1 MTRNTTLGQPAS
13 IASSL
18 LSLKFICYQDGGHPG
33 HKKFAWSPLLL
44 EAVFIVLFGVFGKY
58 HDEADAA
65 VWGNA
70 TGQLKKSEI
79 NAVNSIVQNYPTPVL
94 APLVLKAPWWP
105 KRALVLKPLVPL
117 CCPGAGALV
126 LAPLVLLAAP
136 GAKAWCCAPGAGA
149 PGAKAPGAKAPGAK
163 APGAKA
169 LVLKPLVLAPG
180 AKAPGAKALVLKPLM
195 LSADFACATVLISFG
210 ALLGRIS
217 ALQCLALAMI
227 EIPIFA
233 VDMGGAACL
242 CHIFGAYFGI
252 AASRTM
258 AKKADGDNCNDG
270 SRYHNDLFA
279 MIGTIFLWLYWP
291 SFNAGL
297 AVGDDKHRAVIN
309 TYLSLAACTLVAFAV
324 SSLFLKGKL
333 EMVHIQNATLAGG
346 VAVGT
351 VSDMMIKPYGAV
363 IIGSLAGVLS
373 VFGYAFLAKRLRA
386 NNFLDTCGSLPDLS
400 GPGAEDGQRQF
411 HFHSERR
418 RTGDCRRRRKN
429 GRHAGRLSGRRRS
442 MTLLC
447 AIMGGLLTGEQPG
460 RGHYPCA
467 SYSAFHSLTNVP
479 TADFFLDNPVWN
491 VPEDYDGKAAP
502 AEASGRQSGFGRCR
516 AASAL
521 IATGDGK
528 QRDEAEEGV

>member
-1 MTRNTTLGQPAS
+1 ITHRWR
-13 IASSL
+13 
-18 LSLKFICYQDGGHPG
+18 HPG
-33 HKKFAWSPLLL
+33 PQKSSAWSPLLL
-44 EAVFIVLFGVFGKY
+44 EAVFIVLVGVFGKY

-79 NAVNSIVQNYPTPVL
+79 KCGQFIVQNYPT
-94 APLVLKAPWWP
+94 
-105 KRALVLKPLVPL
+105 
-117 CCPGAGALV
+117 
-126 LAPLVLLAAP
+126 
-136 GAKAWCCAPGAGA
+136 
-149 PGAKAPGAKAPGAK
+149 
-163 APGAKA
+163 
-169 LVLKPLVLAPG
+169 
-180 AKAPGAKALVLKPLM
+180 
-195 LSADFACATVLISFG
+195 DFACATVLISFG

-227 EIPIFA
+227 EIPIFVANEYVGFEQA
-233 VDMGGAACL
+233 VDMGGSMFV
-242 CHIFGAYFGI
+242 HIFGAYFGI

-324 SSLFLKGKL
+324 SSLFEKGKL
-333 EMVHIQNATLAGG
+333 EMVHIQCHPGWRSG
-346 VAVGT
+346 RT

-386 NNFLDTCGSLPDLS
+386 NNFLDTCGLFFLQTAPPPSLYQIFPARAPKMANGSFTFTLK
-400 GPGAEDGQRQF
+400 DGEQAIADG
-411 HFHSERR
+411 EG
-418 RTGDCRRRRKN
+418 RT
-429 GRHAGRLSGRRRS
+429 AGMQAAYQAAAAS

-447 AIMGGLLTGEQPG
+447 AIMGGLLTGFVLRLP
-460 RGHYPCA
+460 
-467 SYSAFHSLTNVP
+467 FLDNVP

-491 VPEDYDGKAAP
+491 VPEDYDGKQHRP
-502 AEASGRQSGFGRCR
+502 KRREGSRASGDAG

>member
-1 MTRNTTLGQPAS
+1 MADTL
-13 IASSL
+13 
-18 LSLKFICYQDGGHPG
+18 G
-33 HKKFAWSPLLL
+33 HKKFAWSRCCWRRYSSCYF
-44 EAVFIVLFGVFGKY
+44 ACSANTMTM
-58 HDEADAA
+58 ADAA

-79 NAVNSIVQNYPTPVL
+79 
-94 APLVLKAPWWP
+94 K
-105 KRALVLKPLVPL
+105 
-117 CCPGAGALV
+117 
-126 LAPLVLLAAP
+126 
-136 GAKAWCCAPGAGA
+136 CA
-149 PGAKAPGAKAPGAK
+149 
-163 APGAKA
+163 
-169 LVLKPLVLAPG
+169 
-180 AKAPGAKALVLKPLM
+180 M

-210 ALLGRIS
+210 ALLAEIS

-227 EIPIFA
+227 EITNLWLLTSRGHGA
-233 VDMGGAACL
+233 AACL
-242 CHIFGAYFGI
+242 CTFSAPILASP
-252 AASRTM
+252 ASRTM

-279 MIGTIFLWLYWP
+279 MIGTIFLWL
-291 SFNAGL
+291 FNAGL

-324 SSLFLKGKL
+324 SSLFEKGKL

-386 NNFLDTCGSLPDLS
+386 NNFLDTCGVNNLHGMPGILAAVFGILYS
-400 GPGAEDGQRQF
+400 GLASFDEYGYGSFRP
-411 HFHSERR
+411 
-418 RTGDCRRRRKN
+418 
-429 GRHAGRLSGRRRS
+429 GRRRWPTATREQAIADGEGRTAGMQAAYQAAAAS

-447 AIMGGLLTGEQPG
+447 AIMGGLLTAL
-460 RGHYPCA
+460 R
-467 SYSAFHSLTNVP
+467 YSAFHSFDNVP

-491 VPEDYDGKAAP
+491 VPEDYDGKQHRP
-502 AEASGRQSGFGRCR
+502 KRREGSRASGDAG

>member
-1 MTRNTTLGQPAS
+1 MADTLA
-13 IASSL
+13 
-18 LSLKFICYQDGGHPG
+18 
-33 HKKFAWSPLLL
+33 HKKFGIVALLL

-79 NAVNSIVQNYPTPVL
+79 NAVNSIVQNYPMFQDVHGMMFIGFGFLMTF
-94 APLVLKAPWWP
+94 LKWYGFSSVGLNMMIA
-105 KRALVLKPLVPL
+105 ALVIQWSMIINGFFHLKHGKFYIEVQS
-117 CCPGAGALV
+117 
-126 LAPLVLLAAP
+126 
-136 GAKAWCCAPGAGA
+136 
-149 PGAKAPGAKAPGAK
+149 
-163 APGAKA
+163 
-169 LVLKPLVLAPG
+169 
-180 AKAPGAKALVLKPLM
+180 M

-227 EIPIFA
+227 EIPIFVANEYVGLNKFRA
-233 VDMGGAACL
+233 VDMGGSMFV
-242 CHIFGAYFGI
+242 HIFGAYFGI

-258 AKKADGDNCNDG
+258 AKKGDGDNCNDG

-309 TYLSLAACTLVAFAV
+309 TYLSLAACTLMAFAV
-324 SSLFLKGKL
+324 SSLFEKGKL

-386 NNFLDTCGSLPDLS
+386 NNFLDTCGVNNLHGMPGILAALFGILYS
-400 GPGAEDGQRQF
+400 GLASFDEYGYGLYQIFPARAPKMANGSFTFTLKDGEQAIADG
-411 HFHSERR
+411 EG
-418 RTGDCRRRRKN
+418 RT
-429 GRHAGRLSGRRRS
+429 AGMQAAYQAAAAS

-447 AIMGGLLTGEQPG
+447 AIMGGLLTGFVLRLP
-460 RGHYPCA
+460 
-467 SYSAFHSLTNVP
+467 FLDNVP

-491 VPEDYDGKAAP
+491 VPEDYDGKQHRP
-502 AEASGRQSGFGRCR
+502 KRREGSRASGDAG

-521 IATGDGK
+521 IAAGDGK